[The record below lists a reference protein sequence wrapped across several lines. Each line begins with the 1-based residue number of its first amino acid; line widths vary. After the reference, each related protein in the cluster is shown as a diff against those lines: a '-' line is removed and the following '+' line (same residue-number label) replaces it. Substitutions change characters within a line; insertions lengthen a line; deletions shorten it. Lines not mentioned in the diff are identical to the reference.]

1 MTANRRQRKREK
13 NNGFNKENINFSRA
27 SRLFFLIL
35 YISLPSLYD
44 YDVKMP
50 SHVLQ
55 RMYTSDVEISFLFLN
70 VDLLLRD
77 SALGGFT

>member
-1 MTANRRQRKREK
+1 MKKAMDLIRKTSTFHVHRDY
-13 NNGFNKENINFSRA
+13 
-27 SRLFFLIL
+27 FLIL

-55 RMYTSDVEISFLFLN
+55 RKYTSDVEISFLFLN

-77 SALGGFT
+77 STLGGFT